1 MATLFISCE
10 SLLFLNLTNFAI
22 YDTTNVERILDNCN
36 PNLILC
42 YDESKMPSHFKS
54 EVRQYGNSCLKV
66 CIMNSKK
73 FILNIEMCVDNCY
86 SEIFYKF
93 EYQDICYSECPM
105 RTQLKSDSSYLCED
119 CPNYY
124 NYEYNGCID
133 TIPEGYYNNDTLA
146 KTIDKCPNKCKSCS
160 LESLN
165 DNLCVS
171 CNEI

>member
-86 SEIFYKF
+86 SEIFINFIIKIYAI
-93 EYQDICYSECPM
+93 QNA
-105 RTQLKSDSSYLCED
+105 L
-119 CPNYY
+119 
-124 NYEYNGCID
+124 
-133 TIPEGYYNNDTLA
+133 
-146 KTIDKCPNKCKSCS
+146 
-160 LESLN
+160 
-165 DNLCVS
+165 
-171 CNEI
+171 